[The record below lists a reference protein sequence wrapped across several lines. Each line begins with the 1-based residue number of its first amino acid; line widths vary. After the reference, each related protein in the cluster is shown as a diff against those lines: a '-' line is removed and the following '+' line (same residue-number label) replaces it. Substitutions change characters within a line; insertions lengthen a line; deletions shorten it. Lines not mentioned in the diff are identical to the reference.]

1 MVTFI
6 DEWRRKFPS
15 CMVVKRL
22 KEHSNAGSLSASWPS
37 NVDCC
42 VVLTTIHRY
51 TPYIARSIDGL
62 CLFLNER
69 CIFQWSNSIENH
81 LLIIFILILF
91 DRVTNSD
98 MMNFFCMFSVGQRQL
113 LCLARALLRK
123 TKVLVLDEATAACDV
138 NTDELIQT
146 SLREHFSG
154 CTIITIAHR
163 LNTIMDYDR

>member
-37 NVDCC
+37 NDDCC
-42 VVLTTIHRY
+42 LVLTTIQRY
-51 TPYIARSIDGL
+51 IVRRIDGL
-62 CLFLNER
+62 CLFLNEC
-69 CIFQWSNSIENH
+69 CIFQWSNSIENY

-98 MMNFFCMFSVGQRQL
+98 MINLLCMFSVGQRQL